1 MSYHQT
7 GSGGPGHEVCQY
19 DGSRLWFRGARR
31 ILDQPYA
38 ACVGGDE
45 TFGRFVDRPFS
56 AILEDGLERRVLN
69 FGCLFSGVDA
79 LSDDRGLCDLLRGA
93 DLCVMQ
99 VPGLLGQSNLFYRVH
114 SRRND
119 RFLAPT
125 KDLISLYPE
134 IDFTEVH
141 FVRHLMT
148 CLQKVRDA
156 RIEVVLDELRQNW
169 VRKIGKFLQGLE
181 TPVILLRLQVLRG
194 EQSAHHIDSA
204 DVGVTDQ
211 MIKTVGK
218 PCADIVDVKTH
229 VCGQSDE
236 IEDMLFGT
244 LQQPMAEHMIGP
256 AAHRTIAAA
265 LMGPIRNL
273 H

>member
-1 MSYHQT
+1 
-7 GSGGPGHEVCQY
+7 
-19 DGSRLWFRGARR
+19 
-31 ILDQPYA
+31 
-38 ACVGGDE
+38 
-45 TFGRFVDRPFS
+45 
-56 AILEDGLERRVLN
+56 
-69 FGCLFSGVDA
+69 
-79 LSDDRGLCDLLRGA
+79 
-93 DLCVMQ
+93 MQ
-99 VPGLLGQSNLFYRVH
+99 APRLLGQSNHFYRVH

-141 FVRHLMT
+141 FVRHLMS
-148 CLQKVRDA
+148 CLEKVRDA
-156 RIEVVLDELRQNW
+156 RIEVVLDELRRNW
-169 VRKIGKFLQGLE
+169 VRKIGKFLQSLE
-181 TPVILLRLQVLRG
+181 IPVILLRLHVLRG
-194 EQSAHHIDSA
+194 ELGAHHIDSA
-204 DVGVTDQ
+204 NVGVTDQ

-256 AAHRTIAAA
+256 AAHRAIAAA
-265 LMGPIRNL
+265 LMRRIRNL